1 MSNLGNVKIEMKMFI
16 YWVNHPKKSSTR
28 YSRVKL
34 YKIALIFL
42 LELLLHSSIFSDP
55 QSKRK

>member
-1 MSNLGNVKIEMKMFI
+1 MHIRDINMSNLGNVKIEMKMFI

-34 YKIALIFL
+34 YKIALIFFAR
-42 LELLLHSSIFSDP
+42 ITVA
-55 QSKRK
+55 